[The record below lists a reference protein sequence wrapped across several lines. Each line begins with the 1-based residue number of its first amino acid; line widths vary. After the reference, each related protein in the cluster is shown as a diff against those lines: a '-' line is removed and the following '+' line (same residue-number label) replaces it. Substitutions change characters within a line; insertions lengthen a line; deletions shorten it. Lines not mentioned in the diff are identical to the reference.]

1 MREAV
6 GTGRQGGYGGEL
18 YVGEG
23 SSAQGKGLVLTGGEV
38 RVEALLEIII
48 HKFKDEV
55 ETRRLRDDLRKG
67 RGKRTRSSGGERRGA
82 CVVTYDSLEKERA
95 EGEV

>member
-18 YVGEG
+18 YGGNG

-38 RVEALLEIII
+38 RVEALLEIVI

-55 ETRRLRDDLRKG
+55 ETRRLRDDLRRG
-67 RGKRTRSSGGERRGA
+67 RGRGRVRGREA
-82 CVVTYDSLEKERA
+82 RGVRGYI
-95 EGEV
+95 